1 MQVATAAEMRNID
14 RRTIETYRVP
24 GLVLMENA
32 GLQLLQF
39 MQEHLSGFQQR
50 HVTIVAGRGNNGGDG
65 FILARHLWHR
75 GVQVRV
81 LFLGASS
88 ELRSDARRA
97 YAMAQTYGVPV
108 VHCRTL
114 RAWQRATQTLSQTDI
129 IVDALLGTGLNK
141 PATGLYAEAIR
152 TLNTVQKPIIA
163 VDIPS
168 GLSADHGNI
177 CGEHIQA
184 THTVTFALP
193 KRGLLLYPAAAAVGT
208 LHVVDIGIPQ
218 QAVDAE
224 NIRVTLLTEPTI
236 RTLLPHRH
244 PNAHKGSFGHLLVVA
259 GSLGKTGAGVLASQA
274 ALRAGAGLVTL
285 ALPASLNSAMEAHL
299 TEVMTL
305 PVAENPQGGLAEEAA
320 LDLLQFLQKV
330 DGMVLG
336 PGLGTHPTTIACVHK
351 LLQHTLVPVVLDA
364 DGLNSLEG
372 ALDVLRDCAAPVIM
386 TPHPGE
392 MARLLGRDTATVQAQ
407 RLEIAHELVRR
418 FQGYAVLKGAHTVI
432 YAPDGRCWINPT
444 GNPAM
449 ATAGTGD
456 VLAGVIGALL
466 CQGMLPLHAAQC
478 GVYLHGLAGDRVQD
492 RLGQRGLIASDILE
506 ELPYTIQAVQNG
518 Q

>member
-1 MQVATAAEMRNID
+1 MQVATAAEMRSID

-24 GLVLMENA
+24 GIVLMENA

-39 MQEHLSGFQQR
+39 LQEHFPDFQQR
-50 HVTIVAGRGNNGGDG
+50 RITIAAGRGNNGGDG

-75 GVQVRV
+75 GVQVCV

-88 ELRSDARRA
+88 DLRSDARRA
-97 YAMAQTYGVPV
+97 YVMAQRYGVPIV
-108 VHCRTL
+108 PCPTL
-114 RAWQRATQTLSQTDI
+114 RAWQRAAQTLSQTDV

-152 TLNTVQKPIIA
+152 TLNAAQKPIIA

-168 GLSADHGNI
+168 GLSADHGNL

-193 KRGLLLYPAAAAVGT
+193 KRGLLLYPAAAAIGM

-224 NIRVTLLTEPTI
+224 NICVALLTEPAI

-259 GSLGKTGAGVLASQA
+259 GSPGKTGAGVLASQA
-274 ALRAGAGLVTL
+274 ALRAGAGLVTF
-285 ALPASLNSAMEAHL
+285 ALPASLNNAMEARL

-305 PVAENPQGGLAEEAA
+305 PLAEHSHGGLAEEAVPA
-320 LDLLQFLQKV
+320 LLQFLQRV
-330 DGMVLG
+330 DAMVLG
-336 PGLGTHPTTIACVHK
+336 PGLGTHPSTVACVRK
-351 LLQHTLVPVVLDA
+351 LLHHAQVPVVLDA

-372 ALDVLRDCAAPVIM
+372 SLDVLRDCAAPVIM

-392 MARLLGRDTATVQAQ
+392 MARLLGKDTATVQTK
-407 RLEIAHELVRR
+407 RLEIAHEFVRR
-418 FQGYAVLKGAHTVI
+418 SQGYVVLKGAHTVI

-456 VLAGVIGALL
+456 VLAGMIGALL
-466 CQGMLPLHAAQC
+466 CQSMLPLQAAQC
-478 GVYLHGLAGDRVQD
+478 GVYLHGLAGDRVQN
-492 RLGQRGLIASDILE
+492 RLGQCGLIASDILE
-506 ELPYTIQAVQNG
+506 ELPYTIQAVQNR